1 MPFWAFSDEVKPAII
16 QKGVLKT
23 QTSGGTS
30 MNSVLKHV
38 ADTGPGKALV
48 ITDGYIEQCDI
59 NLLRRISGQ
68 MIHVLLSRDGS
79 PAQIQRAGIPYTQLE
94 KYPS

>member
-1 MPFWAFSDEVKPAII
+1 
-16 QKGVLKT
+16 
-23 QTSGGTS
+23 
-30 MNSVLKHV
+30 MNSVLKHL
-38 ADTGPGKALV
+38 GRHRSRQGLV
-48 ITDGYIEQCDI
+48 ITDSYIEQCDI